1 MSYNTVVNPIS
12 TATSK
17 GKNNIVMQVNR
28 TKENETLYYL
38 ADAGLLVI
46 ATREKKLYYMHGDT
60 AEFMYKKLAVDTEK
74 RKRCD
79 DAYMIRL
86 LNFFYKEIDES
97 SKLYD
102 SMAALETILDKLEQD
117 APGKGK

>member
-1 MSYNTVVNPIS
+1 MSYNTVVNPIR

-46 ATREKKLYYMHGDT
+46 VTREKKLHYIHGDT
-60 AEFMYKKLAVDTEK
+60 ADFLYKRLSVDTEK

-79 DAYMIRL
+79 DAHMIRL
-86 LNFFYKEIDES
+86 LNFFYKEIDQAADTLET
-97 SKLYD
+97 L
-102 SMAALETILDKLEQD
+102 AALEEILDKLEQD
-117 APGKGK
+117 VPGKGK